1 MNFVCCSIIKK
12 NKQNN
17 CVIELLST
25 LFQKNI
31 AVICSHY
38 LLKMKILII
47 GYGNMGKTY
56 ANSFIS
62 SRFIKPEDIYVLVR
76 AHSVVSDS
84 VIPEANFFREATE
97 KLGDFDIVMV
107 AVKPQD
113 FVVLATTIKP
123 FLKESQIVFSVMA
136 GITLVALTAQLSCV
150 KVVRSMP
157 NIPTQ
162 IGMGMTVFTA
172 APAVDRKELFIIQNL
187 INTTGKSMYVENES
201 LIDAATAISGSG
213 PAYVFY
219 FMQSMI
225 QAAVALGFTES
236 EAELLVNQTF
246 MGSVAIQNSYSLSN
260 AEWIAKVASKGGTTE
275 QALLVFQNGNL
286 ESTIIKAIQAAN
298 DRALALGS

>member
-1 MNFVCCSIIKK
+1 
-12 NKQNN
+12 
-17 CVIELLST
+17 
-25 LFQKNI
+25 
-31 AVICSHY
+31 
-38 LLKMKILII
+38 MKVLIV

-62 SRFIKPEDIYVLVR
+62 SRFIKPEDIFVLVR
-76 AHSVVSDS
+76 NENFSTPESS
-84 VIPEANFFREATE
+84 IPKTNFSHITSQ
-97 KLGDFDIVMV
+97 KINDFDIVIL

-113 FVVLATTIKP
+113 FNVLAQTIKP
-123 FLKESQIVFSVMA
+123 FLKDSQIIFSVMA
-136 GITLVALTAQLSCV
+136 GITLDKLSAQLSCS
-150 KVVRSMP
+150 KIVRSMP

-172 APAVDRKELFIIQNL
+172 SANVDRKELFIIQNL
-187 INTTGKSMYVENES
+187 INTTGKSVYVENEK

-225 QAAVALGFTES
+225 KAAVDLGFNES

-260 AEWIAKVASKGGTTE
+260 EEWIAKVASKGGTTE
-275 QALLVFQNGNL
+275 SALRVFEKGVL
-286 ESTIIKAIQAAN
+286 ENTIIEAVKAAN
-298 DRALALGS
+298 NRALELGS

>member
-1 MNFVCCSIIKK
+1 
-12 NKQNN
+12 
-17 CVIELLST
+17 
-25 LFQKNI
+25 
-31 AVICSHY
+31 
-38 LLKMKILII
+38 MKVLIV

-62 SRFIKPEDIYVLVR
+62 SRFIKSEDIFVLVR
-76 AHSVVSDS
+76 NENFSTPESS
-84 VIPEANFFREATE
+84 IPKTNFSHIPTD
-97 KLGDFDIVMV
+97 KISDFDIVIL

-113 FVVLATTIKP
+113 FSVLAQSIKP
-123 FLKESQIVFSVMA
+123 YLKDSQIIFSVMA
-136 GITLVALTAQLSCV
+136 GITLAKLSSQLSCS
-150 KVVRSMP
+150 KIVRSMP

-172 APAVDRKELFIIQNL
+172 STNVDRKELFIIQNL
-187 INTTGKSMYVENES
+187 INTTGKSVYVENEK

-225 QAAVALGFTES
+225 KAAVELGFNES

-260 AEWIAKVASKGGTTE
+260 EEWIKKVASKGGTTE
-275 QALLVFQNGNL
+275 SALQVFEKRNL
-286 ESTIIKAIQAAN
+286 EQTIVKAVKAAN
-298 DRALALGS
+298 DRALELGS

>member
-1 MNFVCCSIIKK
+1 
-12 NKQNN
+12 
-17 CVIELLST
+17 
-25 LFQKNI
+25 
-31 AVICSHY
+31 
-38 LLKMKILII
+38 MKVLII

-62 SRFIKPEDIYVLVR
+62 SRFIKPEDIFVLVR
-76 AHSVVSDS
+76 NDQYLTSENG
-84 VIPEANFFREATE
+84 IPKSNFSANASNEI
-97 KLGDFDIVMV
+97 GDFDIVIL

-113 FVVLATTIKP
+113 FGTLAQAIKP
-123 FLKESQIVFSVMA
+123 FLKDAQIIFSVMA
-136 GITLVALTAQLSCV
+136 GITTATIEKQLTCT
-150 KVVRSMP
+150 KIVRSMP

-172 APAVDRKELFIIQNL
+172 SVTVDRKELFIIQNL
-187 INTTGKSMYVENES
+187 INTTGKSVYVENEK

-225 QAAVALGFTES
+225 QAAVDLGFNES

-260 AEWIAKVASKGGTTE
+260 QEWIAKVASKGGTTE
-275 QALLVFQNGNL
+275 SALSVFEEGGL
-286 ESTIIKAIQAAN
+286 EKTIINAVKAAN
-298 DRALALGS
+298 DRALELGT

>member
-1 MNFVCCSIIKK
+1 
-12 NKQNN
+12 
-17 CVIELLST
+17 
-25 LFQKNI
+25 
-31 AVICSHY
+31 
-38 LLKMKILII
+38 MKVLIV

-62 SRFIKPEDIYVLVR
+62 SRFIKPEDIHVLVR
-76 AHSVVSDS
+76 TSTISALNDG
-84 VIPEANFFREATE
+84 IPEKNIATKVSE
-97 KLGDFDIVMV
+97 KISEFDIIIV

-113 FVVLATTIKP
+113 FAVLAKSIKP
-123 FLKESQIVFSVMA
+123 FLRDSQIIFSVMA
-136 GITLVALTAQLSCV
+136 GITLSKLVIHLCCP
-150 KVVRSMP
+150 KIVRSMP

-172 APAVDRKELFIIQNL
+172 SANVDRKELFIIQNL
-187 INTTGKSMYVENES
+187 INTTGKSVYVENEN

-225 QAAVALGFTES
+225 NAAVELGFNEA

-260 AEWIAKVASKGGTTE
+260 SDWIKKVASKGGTTE
-275 QALLVFQNGNL
+275 SALQVFEKGNL
-286 ESTIIKAIQAAN
+286 EKTIVDAVKSAN
-298 DRALALGS
+298 NRALELGK

>member
-1 MNFVCCSIIKK
+1 
-12 NKQNN
+12 
-17 CVIELLST
+17 
-25 LFQKNI
+25 
-31 AVICSHY
+31 
-38 LLKMKILII
+38 MKVLIV

-62 SRFIKPEDIYVLVR
+62 SRFIKPEDIHVLVR
-76 AHSVVSDS
+76 NNFSAVDS
-84 VIPEANFFREATE
+84 NIPEANIFTQSSE
-97 KLGDFDIVMV
+97 KISYFDIIII

-113 FVVLATTIKP
+113 FDYLAHSIKP
-123 FLKESQIVFSVMA
+123 YLKDNQIVFSVMA
-136 GITLVALTAQLSCV
+136 GITLSKLSTYLSCS
-150 KVVRSMP
+150 KIVRSMP

-172 APAVDRKELFIIQNL
+172 SASVDRKELFIIQNL
-187 INTTGKSMYVENES
+187 INTTGKSVYVENEK

-225 QAAVALGFTES
+225 KAAVDLGFNES

-260 AEWIAKVASKGGTTE
+260 EEWIKKVASKGGTTE
-275 QALLVFQNGNL
+275 SALQVFEKGNL
-286 ESTIIKAIQAAN
+286 EKTIVEAVKAAN
-298 DRALALGS
+298 DRALELGS

>member
-1 MNFVCCSIIKK
+1 
-12 NKQNN
+12 
-17 CVIELLST
+17 
-25 LFQKNI
+25 
-31 AVICSHY
+31 
-38 LLKMKILII
+38 MKVLII

-62 SRFIKPEDIYVLVR
+62 SRFIKPEDIFALVR
-76 AHSVVSDS
+76 SDQFS
-84 VIPEANFFREATE
+84 ATE
-97 KLGDFDIVMV
+97 NGIPKGNFSTMATNEIGDFDIVIL

-113 FVVLATTIKP
+113 FSILAQAVKP
-123 FLKESQIVFSVMA
+123 YLKEAQIIFSVMA
-136 GITLVALTAQLSCV
+136 GITLATIEKQLSCS
-150 KVVRSMP
+150 KIVRSMP

-172 APAVDRKELFIIQNL
+172 SANVDRKELFIIQNL
-187 INTTGKSMYVENES
+187 INTTGKSVYVENEK

-225 QAAVALGFTES
+225 QAAVDLGFNES

-260 AEWIAKVASKGGTTE
+260 QEWIAKVASKGGTTE
-275 QALLVFQNGNL
+275 SALRVFEKGSL
-286 ESTIIKAIQAAN
+286 ENTIVDAVKAAN
-298 DRALALGS
+298 DRALELGS

>member
-1 MNFVCCSIIKK
+1 MF
-12 NKQNN
+12 
-17 CVIELLST
+17 
-25 LFQKNI
+25 
-31 AVICSHY
+31 
-38 LLKMKILII
+38 MKVLIV

-62 SRFIKPEDIYVLVR
+62 SRFIKPEDIFVLVR
-76 AHSVVSDS
+76 NDFASIETI
-84 VIPEANFFREATE
+84 IPKSNFFTNPSERIS
-97 KLGDFDIVMV
+97 GFDIVIL

-113 FVVLATTIKP
+113 FLIMATSIKP
-123 FLKESQIVFSVMA
+123 FLNDGQIIFSVMA
-136 GITLVALTAQLSCV
+136 GITLKSLEQQLSCS

-172 APAVDRKELFIIQNL
+172 SANVDRKELFIIQNL
-187 INTTGKSMYVENES
+187 INTTGKSVYVENEN

-225 QAAVALGFTES
+225 KAAVDLGFNES

-246 MGSVAIQNSYSLSN
+246 MGSVSIQNSYSLSN
-260 AEWIAKVASKGGTTE
+260 EEWIKKVASKGGTTE
-275 QALLVFQNGNL
+275 RALLEFELGNL
-286 ESTIIKAIQAAN
+286 KNDIIKGVKAAN
-298 DRALALGS
+298 DRAKELGT

>member
-1 MNFVCCSIIKK
+1 
-12 NKQNN
+12 
-17 CVIELLST
+17 
-25 LFQKNI
+25 
-31 AVICSHY
+31 
-38 LLKMKILII
+38 MKVLIV

-62 SRFIKPEDIYVLVR
+62 SRFIKSEDIFVLVR
-76 AHSVVSDS
+76 NENFSTPESS
-84 VIPEANFFREATE
+84 IPKTNFSHIPTD
-97 KLGDFDIVMV
+97 KISDFDIVIL

-113 FVVLATTIKP
+113 FSVLAQSIKP
-123 FLKESQIVFSVMA
+123 YLKDSQIIFSVMA
-136 GITLVALTAQLSCV
+136 GITLAKLSSQLSCS
-150 KVVRSMP
+150 KIVRSMP

-172 APAVDRKELFIIQNL
+172 STNVDRKELFIIQNL
-187 INTTGKSMYVENES
+187 INTTGKSVYVENEK

-225 QAAVALGFTES
+225 KSAVDLGFNDS

-260 AEWIAKVASKGGTTE
+260 EEWIAKVASKGGTTE
-275 QALLVFQNGNL
+275 SALQVFEKGML
-286 ESTIIKAIQAAN
+286 EKTIVEAVKAAN
-298 DRALALGS
+298 DRALELGS